1 MAFGIPRYLVVRAV
15 AQGSSA
21 GLLAHAEPNLF
32 RFFGLVFHGFMLC
45 ATVAAVAKGL
55 GLAATACTPPIILPS
70 FHVDALWA
78 APGAHD
84 FVRVFDI
91 RLSRHDSN
99 LRAAATL
106 ASRTSVA
113 SAENRR
119 QQASRRLVCGGTR
132 QQQQAATAGTV
143 VAATTQRRRQQ
154 QQLLL
159 LLLLLGN

>member
-45 ATVAAVAKGL
+45 APVAAVAKGL
-55 GLAATACTPPIILPS
+55 GLAATARTPPIILPS

-91 RLSRHDSN
+91 RLFRHDSN
-99 LRAAATL
+99 LTAAATL

-113 SAENRR
+113 SSENRR
-119 QQASRRLVCGGTR
+119 QQASRRLK
-132 QQQQAATAGTV
+132 TAGL
-143 VAATTQRRRQQ
+143 RRQQ
-154 QQLLL
+154 EAAAVASVDDDGKLV
-159 LLLLLGN
+159 NFSSNPV